1 MDNRMIN
8 TTDDLL
14 KRSAI
19 VWKELMNYKYIFT
32 YGYKSKL
39 SRISLVFPPEKYP
52 HLAGFQYLNDINIP
66 RYNSKKT
73 VDKIL
78 DDSIC
83 QNLIQKSQNYEEFVK
98 PRLNALIRLK
108 NTLEEDFLLYA
119 YMPRFY
125 SFATRIKA
133 DYLIS
138 KSFSPKDYIFIIK
151 SDSLFEQ
158 SDYNFVCCST
168 FEQTNRNYAENQR
181 QRTVL
186 KKERINISTGDLTV
200 LYNRLNNDNI

>member
-52 HLAGFQYLNDINIP
+52 HLAGFQYLKDINIP
-66 RYNSKKT
+66 RYNNKKT

-125 SFATRIKA
+125 SFATQIKA

>member
-14 KRSAI
+14 KRSAL

-32 YGYKSKL
+32 YGYKNKL
-39 SRISLVFPPEKYP
+39 SRISIIFPPEKYP

-98 PRLNALIRLK
+98 PRLNALIHLK

>member
-1 MDNRMIN
+1 
-8 TTDDLL
+8 
-14 KRSAI
+14 
-19 VWKELMNYKYIFT
+19 
-32 YGYKSKL
+32 
-39 SRISLVFPPEKYP
+39 
-52 HLAGFQYLNDINIP
+52 
-66 RYNSKKT
+66 
-73 VDKIL
+73 
-78 DDSIC
+78 
-83 QNLIQKSQNYEEFVK
+83 
-98 PRLNALIRLK
+98 
-108 NTLEEDFLLYA
+108 
-119 YMPRFY
+119 MPRFY

-181 QRTVL
+181 QRTGL

>member
-8 TTDDLL
+8 TDDLL

-52 HLAGFQYLNDINIP
+52 HLAGFQYLKDINIP
-66 RYNSKKT
+66 RYNNKKT

-78 DDSIC
+78 DDSIS

-108 NTLEEDFLLYA
+108 QTLEEDFLLYA

-125 SFATRIKA
+125 SFATQIKA

-151 SDSLFEQ
+151 SDSLLEK

-200 LYNRLNNDNI
+200 LYNRLNIDDV

>member
-19 VWKELMNYKYIFT
+19 VWKELMNYNYIFT
-32 YGYKSKL
+32 YVYKNKL
-39 SRISLVFPPEKYP
+39 SRISIIFPPEKYP

>member
-52 HLAGFQYLNDINIP
+52 HLASFQYLKDINIP

-125 SFATRIKA
+125 SFATQIKA

>member
-1 MDNRMIN
+1 
-8 TTDDLL
+8 
-14 KRSAI
+14 
-19 VWKELMNYKYIFT
+19 MNYKYIFT
-32 YGYKSKL
+32 YGYKNKL
-39 SRISLVFPPEKYP
+39 SRISIIFPPEKYP

-125 SFATRIKA
+125 SFATQIKA